1 MLVAL
6 RNSQKGQPLQ
16 GLLIGHRTMAPAT
29 GLVLTATRMVPVD
42 SVVESLAALINAHLR
57 CWDRATVIGW
67 TLLLDKECH
76 LAKLASLYFDCFARA
91 LIRCILANLGET
103 LEGEASLTELI
114 EEIRDLL
121 APMVGLVIVR
131 EVSGE
136 YSIREYCAYQ
146 AEFTTERILAIVSEQ
161 SIGELDLFS
170 GVNARA
176 ISHHEDLD
184 TLGMAGLDLLLDV
197 LRNEELE
204 SSDMAAA
211 PVADSTAEDALGAL
225 AAAQQKALR
234 KTRRRRASISSDVGL
249 LSPEQ
254 PSREFALLAGGRR
267 PRLLPITPI
276 DVEIIPEDGCLFLG
290 AVDDRRLDPAGLD
303 LATAIASKEARL
315 REIHRHNLSLLEDYS
330 TRCRELELLV
340 LVYKVLS
347 QPDEAIAKKMSALED
362 HEERLKKLGAKLK
375 TSLSPEDL
383 LRTLASIQPMSP

>member
-1 MLVAL
+1 
-6 RNSQKGQPLQ
+6 
-16 GLLIGHRTMAPAT
+16 
-29 GLVLTATRMVPVD
+29 MVPVD
-42 SVVESLAALINAHLR
+42 SVVESLTVLINAHLR

-91 LIRCILANLGET
+91 LIRCLLANLRDDAS
-103 LEGEASLTELI
+103 EGESSLTELI

-136 YSIREYCAYQ
+136 YSIREYCTYQ
-146 AEFTTERILAIVSEQ
+146 AEFTTERILAIVNEH

-176 ISHHEDLD
+176 IAHHEDLD
-184 TLGMAGLDLLLDV
+184 VLGMAGLDLLLDV

-204 SSDMAAA
+204 SPDMAA
-211 PVADSTAEDALGAL
+211 DHSAEDALGAL

-276 DVEIIPEDGCLFLG
+276 DVEILPEDGGLFLD
-290 AVDDRRLDPAGLD
+290 AVEGRRLDPAGLD
-303 LATAIASKEARL
+303 LATAVASKETRL

-347 QPDEAIAKKMSALED
+347 QPDEAIVKKMSALED

-375 TSLSPEDL
+375 TLLSPEDL
-383 LRTLASIQPMSP
+383 LRTLASMQPMSP